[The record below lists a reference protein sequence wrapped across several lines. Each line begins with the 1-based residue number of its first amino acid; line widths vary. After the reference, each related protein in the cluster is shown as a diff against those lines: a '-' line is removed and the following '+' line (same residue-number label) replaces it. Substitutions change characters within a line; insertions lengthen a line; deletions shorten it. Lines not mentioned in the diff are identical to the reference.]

1 MKLVQSGRSVLVITL
16 VVSIYGVCIILYHIG
31 PAELVT
37 RFEAGIKISPLLAH
51 SPLLA
56 NTSILQNFTGIKE
69 KLISEIITLVK
80 AILLLSVANATSE
93 TF

>member
-1 MKLVQSGRSVLVITL
+1 MVQSGRSVLVITL

-37 RFEAGIKISPLLAH
+37 RFEAGIKISPLLA
-51 SPLLA
+51 

>member
-1 MKLVQSGRSVLVITL
+1 MVQSGRSVLVITL

-37 RFEAGIKISPLLAH
+37 RFEAGIIICPLLAH
-51 SPLLA
+51 SPLLT